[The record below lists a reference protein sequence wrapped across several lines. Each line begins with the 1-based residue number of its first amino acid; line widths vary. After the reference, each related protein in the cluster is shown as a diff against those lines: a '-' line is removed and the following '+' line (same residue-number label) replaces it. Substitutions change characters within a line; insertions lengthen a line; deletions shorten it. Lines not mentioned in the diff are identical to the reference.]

1 MRFFA
6 LALGKPPSQILSS
19 LKLASW
25 VFLSLCLF
33 LFHKSSLES
42 AVHPLAYNCLPVLSH
57 SFPKSSLT
65 IYCAMSMLGVEK
77 HVPWTPGL

>member
-1 MRFFA
+1 MVWARA
-6 LALGKPPSQILSS
+6 KGEVLCLGFGQTTSQILSS

-42 AVHPLAYNCLPVLSH
+42 AVHPLAYNCLRLEPFISQEFIDYILCYVH
-57 SFPKSSLT
+57 AG
-65 IYCAMSMLGVEK
+65 C
-77 HVPWTPGL
+77 